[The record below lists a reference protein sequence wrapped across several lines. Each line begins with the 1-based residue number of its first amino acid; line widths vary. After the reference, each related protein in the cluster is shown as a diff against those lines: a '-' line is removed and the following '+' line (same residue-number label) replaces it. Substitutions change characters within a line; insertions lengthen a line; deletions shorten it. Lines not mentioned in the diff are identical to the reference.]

1 MHGDFLGVRPV
12 AEVAPRVGL
21 CRPGDRVRSRRSSVL
36 IGTVLLA
43 AAVGCGQE
51 APAHEHSPSPAPSS
65 VASSPSSSV
74 RAGFDGM
81 AVAFVQ
87 LAIATGDQAVKLL
100 DQGAEQASSSELRTL
115 AADLA
120 EVRRAEVTTLH
131 GILEELSVP
140 YVNNH
145 MGHDMPGMPTDAE
158 LSALSASGAGFD
170 AEFTRLLRA
179 HLTES
184 KTVLESSAKTLA
196 DQKTKTAARTMAK
209 ERGTALERLDSV
221 VAG

>member
-1 MHGDFLGVRPV
+1 MHGDFLRRP
-12 AEVAPRVGL
+12 AGALRVL
-21 CRPGDRVRSRRSSVL
+21 V
-36 IGTVLLA
+36 TVLLA
-43 AAVGCGQE
+43 AALVACGQQ
-51 APAHEHSPSPAPSS
+51 APAREQSPSSTPSS
-65 VASSPSSSV
+65 PPSSPSSS
-74 RAGFDGM
+74 AQTGFDGM

-100 DQGAEQASSSELRTL
+100 DQGAQQGSSPALRTL

-120 EVRRAEVTTLH
+120 EVRREEVTTLH
-131 GILEELSVP
+131 GILDEVSVP

-158 LSALSASGAGFD
+158 LAALSASGAGFD

-184 KTVLESSAKTLA
+184 KTDLESSAESIA
-196 DQKTKTAARTMAK
+196 DQKTKAAARTMAK
-209 ERGTALERLDSV
+209 ERATALGRLDSV
-221 VAG
+221 VADG